1 MQRLCTSST
10 NSKAGT
16 HDSIPTGRTA
26 QAVRAKTAVSED
38 HRRTEGND
46 WQVKEPTEGEQ
57 EYERGEQ
64 EYESEEYES
73 EDEHESE
80 EYDTNANRE
89 EYES

>member
-57 EYERGEQ
+57 EYE
-64 EYESEEYES
+64 SEEYES
-73 EDEHESE
+73 EDEYESE